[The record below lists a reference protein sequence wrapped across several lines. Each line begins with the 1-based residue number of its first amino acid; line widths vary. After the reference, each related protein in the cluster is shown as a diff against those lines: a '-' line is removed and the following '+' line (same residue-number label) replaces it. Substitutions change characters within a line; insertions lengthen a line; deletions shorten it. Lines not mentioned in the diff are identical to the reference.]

1 MFGFAR
7 KRLDAMRA
15 ARAEAQAMGSHA
27 EADGGPLDPERIEAL
42 RQAIAEVAD
51 HDLDAVF
58 ADPAVEE
65 DYTAAKKVLAALE
78 SAERE
83 QARRARR
90 AKEAA
95 ESPALA
101 QRLGLSCCARCG
113 GGAMYVR
120 DDVCVEINNGANLDV
135 AVVVCAACGD
145 LRMTLRRRADLARLA
160 DDPQYTWVE
169 LPTPPP
175 FRGR

>member
-15 ARAEAQAMGSHA
+15 ARAEAQTMGARA
-27 EADGGPLDPERIEAL
+27 EAEGGPLDPDCIGVL
-42 RQAIAEVAD
+42 RQAVAEVVD
-51 HDLDAVF
+51 HDLDEVF
-58 ADPAVEE
+58 GDPAVEE
-65 DYTAAKKVLAALE
+65 DFTAAKKLLE
-78 SAERE
+78 SLESTERE
-83 QARRARR
+83 HARRARR

-95 ESPALA
+95 EAPALVE
-101 QRLGLSCCARCG
+101 RLGLSRCARCG

-120 DDVCVEINNGANLDV
+120 DDVSVEIRNGANLDV
-135 AVVVCAACGD
+135 AVVVCASCGD
-145 LRMTLRRRADLARLA
+145 VRMTMRRRQDVERLA
-160 DDPQYTWVE
+160 DDAHYTRVE